1 MLTLQLPHIHSDIVG
16 FSGLSAKL
24 PPQQVVTIIDRLHT
38 VIDEALADR
47 DIFVME
53 RTSDGCIAVSGL
65 IEFTKDEQSKRSDTF
80 TPLSMTDSS
89 YGSEVHLDQASQVN
103 VRLEEQTVTQQK
115 ETAVESLEVTSNNN
129 PSYYAGVLSTAA
141 LKLMS
146 FSSKISVPLSDNQK
160 LQIRIAIHSGP
171 CSAGV
176 VGLQT
181 STGTSRVPHYKL
193 FGPTVRYLKSLCSS
207 GLALQ
212 VRVSKQCR
220 DLLVEAGGY
229 MFERCPDYMAWSN
242 RKPIESYWLVAK
254 QDMPLRLPSVNESVS
269 LWDYEDIEF

>member
-1 MLTLQLPHIHSDIVG
+1 
-16 FSGLSAKL
+16 
-24 PPQQVVTIIDRLHT
+24 
-38 VIDEALADR
+38 
-47 DIFVME
+47 ME

-65 IEFTKDEQSKRSDTF
+65 VEFTKDEQSQRLDTF

-89 YGSEVHLDQASQVN
+89 YGSEVHLDHGCQTNA
-103 VRLEEQTVTQQK
+103 RLEELPAKLPNEIAGENLRVKPNKT
-115 ETAVESLEVTSNNN
+115 

-146 FSSKISVPLSDNQK
+146 FSSKISVPLSDSQQ
-160 LQIRIAIHSGP
+160 LQLRIAIHSGP

-181 STGTSRVPHYKL
+181 STGTSRVPHYKV
-193 FGPTVRYLKSLCSS
+193 FGPTVRYLRSLCSS

-212 VRVSKQCR
+212 VRVSKHCR

-254 QDMPLRLPSVNESVS
+254 EDMPLRLPSVNEAIS